1 MFKHLQKLLLIVAFC
16 VPWVTQA
23 QVTCD
28 SGDPDTVTNL
38 PAGVTASS
46 TSSYFPGYSLYN
58 YSYTEVIIPSS
69 QLEDGGITE
78 IKGLMFKPASTSAG
92 SYFTNCTIYLANTT
106 VSSLASSFITDVSDY
121 EQVFAGSLN
130 YSSTNWQTVEFDDS
144 FTWDGSSNIVVAV
157 KRDHGSWTS
166 GSSFT
171 AFNAGSSLGR
181 YVYTDSGP
189 YTPGSVSG
197 GTSTSTVAWY
207 KLLGCSGD
215 PVDCNRVRNLAV
227 SNILSD
233 EVTLS
238 WIDTVNSG
246 ATYTIYAIASDTT
259 VVVANL
265 STNTYTITDLDPN
278 TVYTFA
284 VVADC
289 GNDGESVYSKVTVR
303 TACAPMDQLPF
314 TYGFEDAQTG
324 TSATFPSC
332 WTRIND
338 ATGTYNYYPY
348 VYTSNAHSGS
358 KSLYWYL
365 STTSTYAENEYVI
378 LPQIDGSVYDVSELT
393 LSFWAGSTSIS
404 YNPVFVVGVMD
415 DPTDVTTFVA
425 VDTVDNIINEWL
437 PYAVNFEDY
446 TGTGTY
452 VAIKAYR
459 PASAWYAVMDD
470 ITLIES
476 IDFCAPV
483 SNLADSAGIND
494 VTVTWDGDE
503 TGTYLVILDGV
514 DTVEVTGTS
523 YTFDNLDANTAYTYS
538 VAQLCAD
545 TSDFLYGITHTL
557 AGEPI
562 NVFPY
567 TCGFEIDIDNEIDEA
582 SDWVL
587 ENGTQTNYWMVGGA
601 TNNGGSRSLYI
612 TNNGTANSYTNTS
625 ISYSYAYAA
634 FQFDAGEYA
643 FSYDWKGMGES
654 HNYDFSR
661 VFVVP
666 TSESFT
672 AGTVLGGSTYS
683 FSTAAAPA
691 GWIDI
696 TQGGGTP
703 NTLAQSNSW
712 QTVTGTFNI
721 STAGIYKLVFVWA
734 NDGSGG
740 DNPPTAIDNI
750 YVNPNTC
757 PQPSNFAVTVNDT
770 TGTADF
776 SWTDPNSQA
785 WELVYGSR
793 GFNPNDATDV
803 EYPTT
808 TTYQINNLDTGF
820 YDAYIR
826 TNCGNDDYSLWVG
839 PVTFNYGIN
848 IMNMA
853 TSGSDT
859 IYTCAA
865 VIYDDGG
872 ATGSY
877 SSSCQSTL
885 VIYPSTPGSEVVITG
900 TSYTE
905 SSYDYLTIYQGVG
918 TSGEQLWTDNGVT
931 AQQSFG
937 PFSADAITIV
947 FHSDGSVEYDGFEIN
962 VACSAPSSC
971 PKPTH
976 FTVSSVQVDS
986 VALNWEDPA
995 DASNFELCIGT
1006 PGFNPD
1012 TVSDPIVLTDTSYVF
1027 NNLVGGVTYEV
1038 YVRTNCGSE
1047 YSNWNGPLSFVPGQY
1062 IIGTSGAATISMC
1075 GGVIYDDG
1083 GPNGQYSNYV
1093 DYTLTVYPSSAD
1105 SMLTFHGSAYTESS
1119 IDYLKIYEGVGTNG
1133 SILWQ
1138 TSNSSQLDNIPLTT
1152 VMTGPI
1158 TLQFHSDGS
1167 VVYSGFELYVNCIA
1181 APECAAVENLSVTT
1195 GPASAVATWDEGFF
1209 GEYTGATVEYKELGD
1224 SSWTTLPPVT
1234 STYALITGLTP
1245 NTTYNLR
1252 VTTDCNGFSGN
1263 SATTN
1268 FTTGRFPCLIVDSST
1283 VVNVIDTI
1291 GQRTTTNNYF
1301 PSYSFYNYS
1310 LTQQIY
1316 TPDEIGHAGTINSL
1330 AFMMSTVNQQRTYEI
1345 YMGHTSN
1352 ATATQF
1358 INPSDLT
1365 CVYNGGAVNMVA
1377 NQWTTFTFTTP
1388 FYYNGTDNL
1397 VIFFRDMTGSYVSG
1411 NYGYGFTGTSGVS
1424 RYIYQDSGPYTVGS
1438 TSGGTTSSFRNAL
1451 VLGTTDYG
1459 CLLSDSCAAPVAAV
1473 ANVTTTSVDVVW
1485 APGYVESSWN
1495 VYYRQAG
1502 ETTWSAPVAV
1512 TTTNYSFTNLNSGMP
1527 YEFKIEGE
1535 CNNNTLSTVLGTTT
1549 LCAAISTLP
1558 YTEDFNNWGTGVL
1571 PNCWYNTGAYSTTN
1585 YSIISGS
1592 QNMSG
1597 TTGGSIYMYSSS
1609 SANYISRIIMPA
1621 LDTNVYQAN
1630 QTQVVFNVKYT
1641 STSYG
1646 VPTFTIGVMDDPN
1659 DISTFVPVTTVQHSG
1674 TINIWEPFEV
1684 PLDNYTGNGA
1694 HIAIQTLYPGT
1705 YFYCYL
1711 DNVTLELIPTC
1722 PRPDS
1727 LMASNATN
1735 NSVDLS
1741 WHERGGATNWIIE
1754 YGPRG
1759 FALGTG
1765 TTVAV
1770 STNPYTLQGLSAGY
1784 QGEFYVRSVCSSN
1797 DTGDFSR
1804 MPGNFD
1810 ITQVPA
1816 TLPYDYNFEDA
1827 AEWANW
1833 QTCSN
1838 VTTNW
1843 YRGNAVASNSTSS
1856 MYISADQG
1864 ATYNPYLYN
1873 AVVNAAAYRDI
1884 DFGPVQNSFTI
1895 SFDARVG
1902 GTISASYDGLM
1913 VFLVDPSIPTVASN
1927 SNITSPW
1934 GNVND
1939 LYRIATVRLDTTWN
1953 TYTASFDTIS
1963 GVKRVAFFWFNQ
1975 NTTSYANLPEPAA
1988 IDNIHIAVSACPRPV
2003 GLSVDNVGGSTASLS
2018 WNGPA
2023 QATYQVIYRP
2033 YPNGTSNSY
2042 ATTNTNSITLTGLEP
2057 MTQYAA
2063 WVRKICGNDTSLTC
2077 DGELFTTEMCDNG
2090 VVAFNYDTTMTTA
2103 STTYAPIGYS
2113 LYNYSYVQTIFDS
2126 AFLAQ
2131 AGIVDDITAFGFNVN
2146 DPSTGGDRFDNMNVW
2161 LANVSESDLSAGPII
2176 PNDSN
2181 HVFVKVI
2188 DNTSF
2193 SFGSNTGWMLHGF
2206 DTAFTWDGHSNILIS
2221 VQRNNGSYSGSTS
2234 FHAHNTTGVKTR
2246 YYYQDGGSIDPMSPS
2261 ASSSN
2266 SLSLTGDI
2274 QLISCGGTSCQK
2286 PSALNA
2292 TDVTYNSAT
2301 VNWFGNATTF
2311 EISVKAANEGT
2322 WPAETTV
2329 NNATSFTFTGLL
2341 PETMY
2346 NYRVRAICD
2355 ATEGLI
2361 SDWATGSFTT
2371 DELPCF
2377 APTDVTATPAYDAVT
2392 VNWTPGT
2399 NETMWNV
2406 RIWNSAKDTNV
2417 TVTAHPAVIGGLAQT
2432 TTYNV
2437 AVQALCGNGAVE
2449 SDFSDTLSFTTLTC
2463 APVSGVSVSN
2473 VTNSSATVTWN
2484 GTAQSYDIEYG
2495 DHGFGQGQGT
2505 KVNGITAQTYTLQ
2518 GLDPEA
2524 QYDVYVR
2531 ANCDANNASDWSPVV
2546 SFTTTAGEGIN
2557 TADGMNV
2564 TIFPNPTSTSTTIS
2578 LSGVSGDVQISI
2590 VDMNGR
2596 TVMNETM
2603 SCDGSCTKQ
2612 MEVSGLAS
2620 GAYFVRVSGEGV
2632 NMVKKLVVK

>member
-181 YVYTDSGP
+181 YVYTDNGP

-776 SWTDPNSQA
+776 SWTDTNSQA

-1047 YSNWNGPLSFVPGQY
+1047 YSNWNGPLSFIPGQY

-1138 TSNSSQLDNIPLTT
+1138 TSNTSQQDAIPLTT

-1167 VVYSGFELYVNCIA
+1167 IVYSGFELYVNCVA

-1424 RYIYQDSGPYTVGS
+1424 RYVYQDSGPYTVGS

-1630 QTQVVFNVKYT
+1630 QTQLVFYVKYT

-1646 VPTFTIGVMDDPN
+1646 APKFNVGVMEDAN
-1659 DISTFVPVTTVQHSG
+1659 DLSTWTTVATVQHPG
-1674 TINIWEPFEV
+1674 TVGEWVPFEV
-1684 PLDNYTGNGA
+1684 PLDSYTGTGTY
-1694 HIAIQTLYPGT
+1694 IGIQTEYPGT

-1711 DNVTLELIPTC
+1711 DNVTLEPIPTC

-1727 LMASNATN
+1727 LMAGNATTT
-1735 NSVDLS
+1735 SVDLS
-1741 WHERGGATNWIIE
+1741 WHERGGASNWIIE

-1759 FALGTG
+1759 FQLGTG
-1765 TTVAV
+1765 TTIAA
-1770 STNPYTLQGLSAGY
+1770 SSNPFTLNGLPVGY
-1784 QGEFYVRSVCSSN
+1784 QGEYYVRSICSST
-1797 DTGDFSR
+1797 DSGDYSR
-1804 MPGNFD
+1804 MPCIFGTSQ
-1810 ITQVPA
+1810 IPA
-1816 TLPYDYNFEDA
+1816 TLPYLYNFEDGT
-1827 AEWANW
+1827 EWQNW
-1833 QTCSN
+1833 QVASN
-1838 VTTNW
+1838 VDTINWCRGTATASEGSYAMYVSTDGGVSWSSDFSRVVNASVYRDFDFGTTPNSIEVTFRAKAGGCYSDNGIYDGIYIIMVDPNDAINISSNSYTNPWGYMPSVNIYRDSLWDTYTIYFDSVSGIKRIAINW
-1843 YRGNAVASNSTSS
+1843 YNVNATSYGTIVQGGGAIDSFAVVIPTCERPSGLAAVAS
-1856 MYISADQG
+1856 
-1864 ATYNPYLYN
+1864 
-1873 AVVNAAAYRDI
+1873 
-1884 DFGPVQNSFTI
+1884 
-1895 SFDARVG
+1895 
-1902 GTISASYDGLM
+1902 GT
-1913 VFLVDPSIPTVASN
+1913 
-1927 SNITSPW
+1927 
-1934 GNVND
+1934 
-1939 LYRIATVRLDTTWN
+1939 
-1953 TYTASFDTIS
+1953 
-1963 GVKRVAFFWFNQ
+1963 
-1975 NTTSYANLPEPAA
+1975 
-1988 IDNIHIAVSACPRPV
+1988 
-2003 GLSVDNVGGSTASLS
+2003 TASLS
-2018 WNGPA
+2018 WDGD
-2023 QATYQVIYRP
+2023 ATGFYEIVYRP
-2033 YPNGTSNSY
+2033 YPSGVNTTVNTIGTQM
-2042 ATTNTNSITLTGLEP
+2042 TLTGLTP
-2057 MTQYAA
+2057 MTQYAF
-2063 WVRKICGNDTSLTC
+2063 WVRKICGAGDTSNYSV
-2077 DGELFTTEMCDNG
+2077 GRLFTTGICDNPEI
-2090 VVAFNYDTTMTTA
+2090 AYNFDTTMTTT
-2103 STTYAPIGYS
+2103 SSSYGPIGYS
-2113 LYNYSYVQTIFDS
+2113 YYNYSYVQTIFDS
-2126 AFLAQ
+2126 AFLANANI
-2131 AGIVDDITAFGFNVN
+2131 AGDITGLGFDVE
-2146 DPSTGGDRFDNMNVW
+2146 STNTGSEYFNNMTVW
-2161 LANVSESDLSAGPII
+2161 LANVSENNLSSGPIL

-2188 DNTSF
+2188 DGASF
-2193 SFGSNTGWMLHGF
+2193 NFTDTGWQLHGF
-2206 DTAFTWDGHSNILIS
+2206 DTAFTWDGQSNILVS
-2221 VQRNNGSYSGSTS
+2221 VRRNNGSYSSAPT
-2234 FHAHNTTGVKTR
+2234 FAAHNTTGVKTR
-2246 YYYQDGGSIDPMSPS
+2246 YYYQDSGPIDYTNPS
-2261 ASSSN
+2261 ASSYS
-2266 SLSLTGDI
+2266 SQSYTGDLM
-2274 QLISCGGTSCQK
+2274 LISCGGGCPKPAITSV
-2286 PSALNA
+2286 

-2301 VNWFGNATTF
+2301 IMWSSAAATF
-2311 EISVKAANEGT
+2311 EVAVKAANEGT

-2329 NNATSFTFTGLL
+2329 NNATSFTFTGLQA
-2341 PETMY
+2341 ETMY
-2346 NYRVRAICD
+2346 NFRVRAICD
-2355 ATEGLI
+2355 AAEGLI
-2361 SDWATGSFTT
+2361 SDWTEGTFTT
-2371 DELPCF
+2371 ADLPCF
-2377 APTDVTATPAYDAVT
+2377 APTNVTATPAYDAVT
-2392 VNWTPGT
+2392 VDWTPGT
-2399 NETMWNV
+2399 NETMWDV
-2406 RIWNSAKDTNV
+2406 RIWNSGIDTVV
-2417 TVTAHPAVIGGLAQT
+2417 TVTAHPAIIGGLVQNTA
-2432 TTYNV
+2432 YNV
-2437 AVQALCGNGAVE
+2437 AVQALCGNGAAE
-2449 SDFSDTLSFTTLTC
+2449 SEYSDTVSFTTLTC
-2463 APVSGVSVSN
+2463 APVSGVTVSN

-2505 KVNGITAQTYTLQ
+2505 KVNGITAQTYTIN

-2531 ANCDANNASDWSPVV
+2531 ANCDANNTSDWSPVV
-2546 SFTTTAGEGIN
+2546 SFTTTAQIGIN
-2557 TADGMNV
+2557 TVDGMNV

-2603 SCDGSCTKQ
+2603 SCDGTCTKQ

-2620 GAYFVRVSGEGV
+2620 GAYFVRVSGEGI